1 MSNVTELPTPQPL
14 NGVRVLDL
22 SRVLA
27 GPHCTAMLADLGA
40 EVIKFEVPGHG
51 DDSRHLGPFK
61 DGESVYFGLINRG
74 KRSVELDFKAP
85 EDLQRF
91 YDLVADADVV
101 VENFRPGVTQRLGID
116 FDSLRLHNPKLIYA
130 SISGFGQNGPL
141 SRRPAYDIVAQAMSG
156 LMSVSGFPET
166 GPTRSGEALGDLCAG
181 VYAAWAISSALFA
194 REHQG
199 SSAQYIDVAMFDVLV
214 SLQMTGLS
222 NLFAHGRAPGLVG
235 NRHPVSTPFDTY
247 RAADGLVVIAVASD
261 KLFRRFCESIG
272 RGELAD
278 DPRFADDPRGPA
290 TNRHCVPRS
299 RPGLA
304 SAASSRPATCCWMP
318 ACRPR
323 RYGTSPRPPAANRRR
338 FANCWCSRPTASRH
352 WCRNRSTST
361 GASPTPRRA
370 LPDWAKPMPRSAS
383 RIKQELCNELRHR
396 RHRTG
401 HRRLRRAGMPRRA
414 GRQRP
419 AL

>member
-1 MSNVTELPTPQPL
+1 MMSSVTEIPAARPL
-14 NGVRVLDL
+14 QGVRVLDL

-27 GPHCTAMLADLGA
+27 GPYCTAMLADLGA

-85 EDLQRF
+85 ADLARF
-91 YDLVADADVV
+91 RELVAGADVV

-116 FDSLRLHNPKLIYA
+116 FDSLKALNPKLIYA
-130 SISGFGQNGPL
+130 SISGFGQSGPL

-156 LMSVSGFPET
+156 LMSVTGFAET

-194 REHQG
+194 RERG
-199 SSAQYIDVAMFDVLV
+199 AGAQYIDVAMFDVLV

-261 KLFRRFCESIG
+261 KLFGRFCESIG
-272 RGELAD
+272 RAELAD
-278 DPRFADDPRGPA
+278 DPRFADDPSRTRNEQALRAEIEAWTG
-290 TNRHCVPRS
+290 RHSVEQACDLLLDAGVP
-299 RPGLA
+299 
-304 SAASSRPATCCWMP
+304 
-318 ACRPR
+318 
-323 RYGTSPRPPAANRRR
+323 
-338 FANCWCSRPTASRH
+338 
-352 WCRNRSTST
+352 
-361 GASPTPRRA
+361 ASPVWNLAEATGSEQAQVRQLLLQPGDGLPPLVPQPVFFNGRKPHVTSRAPRLGESNA
-370 LPDWAKPMPRSAS
+370 AFGLEEKAGAV
-383 RIKQELCNELRHR
+383 NEL
-396 RHRTG
+396 
-401 HRRLRRAGMPRRA
+401 
-414 GRQRP
+414 
-419 AL
+419 

>member
-91 YDLVADADVV
+91 YQLVADADVV

-116 FDSLRLHNPKLIYA
+116 FDSLRRHNPKLIYA

-222 NLFAHGRAPGLVG
+222 NLFAHGKAPGLVG

-272 RGELAD
+272 RAELAD
-278 DPRFADDPRGPA
+278 DPRFADDPSRTRNEQALRAEIEAWTTQRSVEQACDLLLDAG
-290 TNRHCVPRS
+290 VP
-299 RPGLA
+299 
-304 SAASSRPATCCWMP
+304 
-318 ACRPR
+318 
-323 RYGTSPRPPAANRRR
+323 
-338 FANCWCSRPTASRH
+338 
-352 WCRNRSTST
+352 
-361 GASPTPRRA
+361 ASPVWNLAEATGSEQAQVRQLLVQPADDQPPLVPQPVYFNGRKPHAATRA
-370 LPDWAKPMPRSAS
+370 PQLGEANAAFGLTK
-383 RIKQELCNELRHR
+383 K
-396 RHRTG
+396 
-401 HRRLRRAGMPRRA
+401 AGA
-414 GRQRP
+414 VQ
-419 AL
+419 

>member
-1 MSNVTELPTPQPL
+1 MSSVTEIPAARPL
-14 NGVRVLDL
+14 QGVRVLDL

-74 KRSVELDFKAP
+74 KRSVELDFKSPA
-85 EDLQRF
+85 ELARF
-91 YDLVADADVV
+91 HELVADADVV

-116 FDSLRLHNPKLIYA
+116 FDSLKALNPKLIYA
-130 SISGFGQNGPL
+130 SISGFGQDGPL

-156 LMSVSGFPET
+156 LMSVTGFAAS

-194 REHQG
+194 RERG
-199 SSAQYIDVAMFDVLV
+199 TGAQYLDVAMFDVLV

-222 NLFAHGRAPGLVG
+222 NLFAHDRAPGLVG

-261 KLFRRFCESIG
+261 KLFRRLCESIG
-272 RGELAD
+272 RAELAD
-278 DPRFADDPRGPA
+278 DPRFADDPSRTRNEPA
-290 TNRHCVPRS
+290 LRAEIEAWTGLHSVEQVCDLLLDAGVPSSPVWNLAEATGSEQAQVRQLLL
-299 RPGLA
+299 RLDDGLPPLVPQPVFFNGRKPHTA
-304 SAASSRPATCCWMP
+304 TRAPRLGEDNAAFGLPAI
-318 ACRPR
+318 A
-323 RYGTSPRPPAANRRR
+323 
-338 FANCWCSRPTASRH
+338 
-352 WCRNRSTST
+352 
-361 GASPTPRRA
+361 GAV
-370 LPDWAKPMPRSAS
+370 
-383 RIKQELCNELRHR
+383 NEL
-396 RHRTG
+396 
-401 HRRLRRAGMPRRA
+401 
-414 GRQRP
+414 
-419 AL
+419 

>member
-14 NGVRVLDL
+14 MGVRVLDL

-85 EDLQRF
+85 DDLQRF
-91 YDLVADADVV
+91 YRMVADADVV

-116 FDSLRLHNPKLIYA
+116 FDSLKRHNPRLIYA

-181 VYAAWAISSALFA
+181 IYAAWAISSALFA

-272 RGELAD
+272 RAELAE
-278 DPRFADDPRGPA
+278 DPRFADDP
-290 TNRHCVPRS
+290 S
-299 RPGLA
+299 R
-304 SAASSRPATCCWMP
+304 TCNEQALRAEIERW
-318 ACRPR
+318 
-323 RYGTSPRPPAANRRR
+323 
-338 FANCWCSRPTASRH
+338 
-352 WCRNRSTST
+352 T
-361 GASPTPRRA
+361 GARSVEDACDLLLDAGVPASPVWNLAEATGSEQAQVRQLLVQPGDGQPPLVPQPVYFNGRKPHAATRAPRLGEA
-370 LPDWAKPMPRSAS
+370 NAVFGLD
-383 RIKQELCNELRHR
+383 N
-396 RHRTG
+396 
-401 HRRLRRAGMPRRA
+401 RAGA
-414 GRQRP
+414 VQ
-419 AL
+419 

>member
-40 EVIKFEVPGHG
+40 EVIKFEVPRHG

-91 YDLVADADVV
+91 YQLVADADVV

-116 FDSLRLHNPKLIYA
+116 FDSMRRHNPKLIYA

-222 NLFAHGRAPGLVG
+222 NLFAHGKAPGLVG

-272 RGELAD
+272 RAELAD
-278 DPRFADDPRGPA
+278 DPRFADDPARTRNEQALRAEIEGWTGQRSVEQACDLLLDAGVPA
-290 TNRHCVPRS
+290 SPVWNLAEATGSEQAQVRQLLVQGADDQPPLVPQPVYFNGRKPHATM
-299 RPGLA
+299 RAPRLGEANAAFGL
-304 SAASSRPATCCWMP
+304 TKK
-318 ACRPR
+318 
-323 RYGTSPRPPAANRRR
+323 
-338 FANCWCSRPTASRH
+338 
-352 WCRNRSTST
+352 T
-361 GASPTPRRA
+361 GAV
-370 LPDWAKPMPRSAS
+370 
-383 RIKQELCNELRHR
+383 Q
-396 RHRTG
+396 
-401 HRRLRRAGMPRRA
+401 
-414 GRQRP
+414 
-419 AL
+419 

>member
-14 NGVRVLDL
+14 MGVRVLDL

-85 EDLQRF
+85 DDLQRF
-91 YDLVADADVV
+91 YRMVADADVV

-116 FDSLRLHNPKLIYA
+116 FDSLKRHNPRLIYA

-272 RGELAD
+272 RAELAE
-278 DPRFADDPRGPA
+278 DPRFADDP
-290 TNRHCVPRS
+290 S
-299 RPGLA
+299 R
-304 SAASSRPATCCWMP
+304 TCNEQALRAEIERW
-318 ACRPR
+318 
-323 RYGTSPRPPAANRRR
+323 
-338 FANCWCSRPTASRH
+338 
-352 WCRNRSTST
+352 T
-361 GASPTPRRA
+361 GARSVEDACDLLLDAGVPASPVWNLAEATGSEQAQVRQLLVQPGDGQPPLVPQPVYFNGRKPHAATRAPRLGEA
-370 LPDWAKPMPRSAS
+370 NAVFGLD
-383 RIKQELCNELRHR
+383 N
-396 RHRTG
+396 
-401 HRRLRRAGMPRRA
+401 RAGA
-414 GRQRP
+414 VQ
-419 AL
+419 

>member
-116 FDSLRLHNPKLIYA
+116 FDSLRQHNPKLIYA

-278 DPRFADDPRGPA
+278 DPRFADDPSRTRNEQALRAEIEAWTGQRSVEQA
-290 TNRHCVPRS
+290 CDLLLDAGVP
-299 RPGLA
+299 
-304 SAASSRPATCCWMP
+304 
-318 ACRPR
+318 
-323 RYGTSPRPPAANRRR
+323 
-338 FANCWCSRPTASRH
+338 
-352 WCRNRSTST
+352 
-361 GASPTPRRA
+361 ASPVWNLAEATGSEQAQVRQLLVQPADDLPPLVPQPVYFNGRKPHAATRAPRLGEA
-370 LPDWAKPMPRSAS
+370 NAAFGLTNK
-383 RIKQELCNELRHR
+383 
-396 RHRTG
+396 
-401 HRRLRRAGMPRRA
+401 AGA
-414 GRQRP
+414 VQ
-419 AL
+419 

>member
-74 KRSVELDFKAP
+74 KRSVELDFKTAD
-85 EDLQRF
+85 DLARF
-91 YDLVADADVV
+91 YQLVADADVV

-116 FDSLRLHNPKLIYA
+116 FDSLKRHNPKLIYA

-278 DPRFADDPRGPA
+278 DPRFADDPSRTRNEQALRAEIEAWTGQRSVEQACDLLLDAGVPA
-290 TNRHCVPRS
+290 SPVWNLAEATGSEQAQVRQLLVQPSDDLPPLVPQPVYFNGRKPHATT
-299 RPGLA
+299 RAPRLGEANAAFGL
-304 SAASSRPATCCWMP
+304 TQK
-318 ACRPR
+318 
-323 RYGTSPRPPAANRRR
+323 
-338 FANCWCSRPTASRH
+338 
-352 WCRNRSTST
+352 T
-361 GASPTPRRA
+361 GAV
-370 LPDWAKPMPRSAS
+370 
-383 RIKQELCNELRHR
+383 Q
-396 RHRTG
+396 
-401 HRRLRRAGMPRRA
+401 
-414 GRQRP
+414 
-419 AL
+419 

>member
-116 FDSLRLHNPKLIYA
+116 FDSLRQHNPKLIYA

-278 DPRFADDPRGPA
+278 DPRFADDPSRTRNEQALRAEIEAWTGQRSVEQA
-290 TNRHCVPRS
+290 CDLLLDAGVP
-299 RPGLA
+299 
-304 SAASSRPATCCWMP
+304 
-318 ACRPR
+318 
-323 RYGTSPRPPAANRRR
+323 
-338 FANCWCSRPTASRH
+338 
-352 WCRNRSTST
+352 
-361 GASPTPRRA
+361 ASPVWNLAEATGSEQAQVRQLLVQPADDQPPLVPQPVYFNGRKPHAETRAPRLGEA
-370 LPDWAKPMPRSAS
+370 NAAFGLTNK
-383 RIKQELCNELRHR
+383 
-396 RHRTG
+396 
-401 HRRLRRAGMPRRA
+401 AGA
-414 GRQRP
+414 VQ
-419 AL
+419 